1 MNTSVSCFI
10 KESVWR
16 WKEIALGFELT
27 TCLFAVVGCVISL
40 CCLKT
45 SGKIELVM
53 KIQFTFIFAG
63 TIVTCLVALPGH
75 VILEYLKFRC
85 LPVNGKL
92 LKTFLA
98 LYTISAFIERN
109 AFAVLAIFRFWAVC
123 FPFKY
128 KQFTR
133 WTAVVG
139 AEVALFV
146 LITLLW
152 LIDFITRGYSIQEM
166 TNPSKDGMGQILYYS
181 LLLVP
186 QAVTAMAY
194 SAVVSCMLYRKFC
207 VTQRQGADDRD
218 QVVKSVSILILMNL
232 LLDVPHV
239 ANHLTK
245 ASSTDL
251 SYILIHVIYRLH
263 FALDPFI
270 FVGLNAHFRQQVLR
284 YVSSK
289 LLRRKKVH
297 ASQTINANAH
307 SRTQSD
313 TAQPA

>member
-1 MNTSVSCFI
+1 M
-10 KESVWR
+10 
-16 WKEIALGFELT
+16 
-27 TCLFAVVGCVISL
+27 
-40 CCLKT
+40 
-45 SGKIELVM
+45 
-53 KIQFTFIFAG
+53 
-63 TIVTCLVALPGH
+63 
-75 VILEYLKFRC
+75 
-85 LPVNGKL
+85 
-92 LKTFLA
+92 
-98 LYTISAFIERN
+98 
-109 AFAVLAIFRFWAVC
+109 
-123 FPFKY
+123 
-128 KQFTR
+128 
-133 WTAVVG
+133 
-139 AEVALFV
+139 
-146 LITLLW
+146 
-152 LIDFITRGYSIQEM
+152 
-166 TNPSKDGMGQILYYS
+166 
-181 LLLVP
+181 
-186 QAVTAMAY
+186 
-194 SAVVSCMLYRKFC
+194 
-207 VTQRQGADDRD
+207 TQRQGADDRD